1 MLFRS
6 RRDGART
13 KGDLGDW
20 LESLGERLKYLGDLI
35 KGHSTKGKNSKQ
47 GEKANGYERKCDH
60 CTLRDSSV
68 TDS

>member
-13 KGDLGDW
+13 KGDLGGW
-20 LESLGERLKYLGDLI
+20 LESLGERLKYLGDVI

-47 GEKANGYERKCDH
+47 GEKQMVMKENVIIAHYV
-60 CTLRDSSV
+60 TLQ
-68 TDS
+68 